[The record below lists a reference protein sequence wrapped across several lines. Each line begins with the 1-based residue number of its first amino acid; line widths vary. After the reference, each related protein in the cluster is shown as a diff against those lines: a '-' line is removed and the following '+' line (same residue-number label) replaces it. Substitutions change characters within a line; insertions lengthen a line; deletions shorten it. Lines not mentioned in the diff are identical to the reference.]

1 MNKQSWQTKKRIES
15 DYSSSMMKMANYFFS
30 KAVEGMDSYDE
41 QLEVLRS
48 ASSKPTFMEW
58 ANTVARR
65 MITGLYASSA
75 STWREAASIGTEGKQ
90 IHKMLSNELEGVTG
104 HKVQE
109 LVRNNA
115 DLISSLPLEVSKKVT
130 ALVQKLAAK
139 GMRYEAIS
147 KLLVEKKLVKKL
159 TKQRI
164 TLIARTETS
173 KASTALTRAR
183 AEDLDL
189 DWYVWRTSKDGRV
202 RNSHK
207 HMEGVLVS
215 WSEAPAPELLAGVKS
230 KLGHYHAGDAPNDRC
245 YPQPVL
251 SLSSLQWPMKVYY
264 AGQIQYMTRSKFEKI
279 AGIEMRKAA

>member
-1 MNKQSWQTKKRIES
+1 MKEQSWQTKKRIES
-15 DYSSSMMKMANYFFS
+15 DYSSSMMKMANFFFN

-48 ASSKPTFMEW
+48 ASSKPMFMEW
-58 ANTVARR
+58 AKAVARK
-65 MITGLYASSA
+65 MITGLHASNA
-75 STWREAASIGTEGKQ
+75 STWREAASEGTEGRK
-90 IHKMLSNELEGVTG
+90 IHSMLSEELGGVTG
-104 HKVQE
+104 HKVRE
-109 LVRNNA
+109 LVNSNA
-115 DLISSLPLEVSKKVT
+115 ELISSLPIEVSKKVT

-159 TKQRI
+159 TQKRI

-189 DWYVWRTSKDGRV
+189 NWYVWRTSKDGRV
-202 RNSHK
+202 RQSHA
-207 HMEGVLVS
+207 HMDRVLVS
-215 WSEAPAPELLAGVKS
+215 WSEAPAPEKLIGAKS
-230 KLGHYHAGDAPNDRC
+230 KLGNYHAGDSPNCRC
-245 YPQPVL
+245 YAQPVL
-251 SLSSLQWPMKVYY
+251 SLNDVKWPCQVYY
-264 AGQIQYMTRSKFEKI
+264 AGNIKYMTRLAFEKI